1 MSSSIVNILVNLR
14 SVVGEVAFNAAV
26 EAIQSGKVP
35 LTAAPGEKVKKERKQ
50 VELAPEKAAER
61 AANMA
66 ALQAWIA
73 KVRSEM
79 PEGTTFRDAQKAAGE
94 SWKAMSKEQLAAW
107 KEAHPYKGAE
117 EAEEGELVA
126 EKPAKVV
133 VVGAGATAAPK
144 EPKQVVTVA
153 KATVDKADEPAA
165 SESAP
170 KKAGRPKKV
179 VAEQKADE

>member
-1 MSSSIVNILVNLR
+1 MSTSIVNILVNLR
-14 SVVGEVAFNAAV
+14 SVVGEVAFNAAI

-35 LTAAPGEKVKKERKQ
+35 LAAAPGEKPSKKERKQ

-79 PEGTTFRDAQKAAGE
+79 PEGTSFRDAQKAAGE
-94 SWKAMSKEQLAAW
+94 SWKAMSDEQKAAW
-107 KEAHPYKGAE
+107 KEQHPLKSQ
-117 EAEEGELVA
+117 EAEEGEVV
-126 EKPAKVV
+126 EPKPAKVV
-133 VVGAGATAAPK
+133 VVGAGAATVAK

-153 KATVDKADEPAA
+153 KADEPAA
-165 SESAP
+165 SSEPAP
-170 KKAGRPKKV
+170 KKAGRPKKAAA
-179 VAEQKADE
+179 AEQKADE